1 MRDSYKI
8 KIEGGKE
15 LAENI
20 RRLGIKIEEAIT
32 PGLDKGGEIVRVDAS
47 SRAPRRRGK
56 LAADIVKSKVEKNEI
71 KVGPGKDVWY
81 GKFPELG
88 TSRMSARPYLRPAL
102 DENKD
107 EINEAIRKEL
117 SKVIE
122 KAGR

>member
-1 MRDSYKI
+1 MKDNYKI
-8 KIEGGKE
+8 KVEGGEE
-15 LAENI
+15 LAENL
-20 RRLGIKIEEAIT
+20 RRLGIKMEEAIK
-32 PGLDKGGEIVRVDAS
+32 PGLEKGGEIVRVDGS
-47 SRAPRRRGK
+47 NRAPRRRGK

-107 EINEAIRKEL
+107 KINEAIRKEL

-122 KAGR
+122 GAGK

>member
-1 MRDSYKI
+1 MRDSYNI
-8 KIEGGKE
+8 KVKGGEE
-15 LAENI
+15 LAKNI
-20 RRLGIKIEEAIT
+20 RRLGIKMEEAIK
-32 PGLDKGGEIVRVDAS
+32 PGLEKGAEIVRVDAS
-47 SRAPRRRGK
+47 DRAPRRRGK

-107 EINEAIRKEL
+107 KINEAIRKEL

-122 KAGR
+122 GAGR